1 VSENPPGDDPMSAK
15 TTLLWEKCK
24 DVIQER
30 VADPSSMWFKNIH
43 ADKIDG
49 STLVIYTNNNFTKEW
64 VDKRYLPLIQE
75 VASEVYEGVDD
86 VKLVLK
92 DRRKRGGRDPVY
104 LDVNMLA
111 EDNPSSDLNPRY
123 TFDTFVIGSSNRF
136 AHAAALSV
144 SENPISYNP
153 LFIYGGVGLGKTH
166 LMHAIGHYTKRLYPS
181 FKISYVSMEKFV
193 NDYIDALK
201 DKKIPSFQKKYR
213 SIDVLLVDDIQFLA
227 NKERMQEE
235 FFHTFND
242 LHNNNKQII
251 LSSDRPPKDIPTL
264 QDRLISRFEWG
275 LITDIQPPD
284 LETRI
289 AILKK
294 KADLDRREVPPEVI
308 DYIASRFD
316 SNIREL
322 EGALIRVVAYSTL
335 TKNPVDLEMAR
346 DVLRD
351 MLPEDELEEITI
363 DRIIKITAEYFG
375 ISPDQLASSN
385 RSRQL
390 VTARQ
395 VSMYLCRELTDAS
408 LPTISNAFGGRHHS
422 TAIHS
427 VEKIRDLMQEK
438 RDIYNIVQK
447 LTNKIKQG

>member
-1 VSENPPGDDPMSAK
+1 M
-15 TTLLWEKCK
+15 WEKCK

-30 VADPSSMWFKNIH
+30 VADPSSMWFKNIQ
-43 ADKIDG
+43 AEKIEG
-49 STLVIYTNNNFTKEW
+49 STLVICTNNNFTKEW

-75 VASEVYEGVDD
+75 VACEVYDGVDD

-92 DRRKRGGRDPVY
+92 DRRKRGVRDTLY
-104 LDVNMLA
+104 LDVTMLA

-123 TFDTFVIGSSNRF
+123 TFETFIIGSSNRF

-144 SENPISYNP
+144 SENPTSYNP

-166 LMHAIGHYTKRLYPS
+166 LMHAIGHYSKRLYPS
-181 FKISYVSMEKFV
+181 FKISYIPMEKFV
-193 NDYIDALK
+193 NDYIDALR

-251 LSSDRPPKDIPTL
+251 LSSDRPAKEIPTL

-275 LITDIQPPD
+275 LITDIQPPE
-284 LETRI
+284 LETRM

-294 KADLDRREVPPEVI
+294 KADLDKREVPHDVI

-316 SNIREL
+316 ANIREL

-335 TKNPVDLEMAR
+335 TKNSITLDMAK

-351 MLPEDELEEITI
+351 LLPEEESREITI
-363 DRIIKITAEYFG
+363 DRIIKTTSDYFG
-375 ISPDQLASSN
+375 ISPRQLVSPN

-395 VSMYLCRELTDAS
+395 VCMYLCRELTDAS
-408 LPTISNAFGGRHHS
+408 LPVISNSFGGRHHS

>member
-1 VSENPPGDDPMSAK
+1 MSAK
-15 TTLLWEKCK
+15 TALLWEQCK
-24 DVIQER
+24 AAIQER

-43 ADKIDG
+43 ADKVEG

-86 VKLVLK
+86 VKLILR
-92 DRRKRGGRDPVY
+92 DRRRKTREPVY

-111 EDNPSSDLNPRY
+111 RDYPSSDLNPRY
-123 TFDTFVIGSSNRF
+123 TFETFVIGSSNRF

-144 SENPISYNP
+144 SENPTSYNP

-166 LMHAIGHYTKRLYPS
+166 LMNAIGHYTKRLYPS
-181 FKISYVSMEKFV
+181 FKISYIPMEKFV

-201 DKKIPSFQKKYR
+201 DKKISSFQKKYR
-213 SIDVLLVDDIQFLA
+213 SIDMLLVDDIQFLA

-242 LHNNNKQII
+242 LHNSDKQIV
-251 LSSDRPPKDIPTL
+251 LSSDRPAKDIPTL
-264 QDRLISRFEWG
+264 QDRLISRFDWG
-275 LITDIQPPD
+275 LITDIQPPEI
-284 LETRI
+284 ETRM
-289 AILKK
+289 AILRK
-294 KADLDRREVPPEVI
+294 KADLDKKDIPDDVI
-308 DYIASRFD
+308 DYIASRFA

-322 EGALIRVVAYSTL
+322 EGALIRVVAYSSL
-335 TKNPVDLEMAR
+335 TNEPVALDMAKE
-346 DVLRD
+346 VLRD
-351 MLPEDELEEITI
+351 ILREDEVQEITI
-363 DRIIKITAEYFG
+363 DHIMSVTADYFA
-375 ISPDQLASSN
+375 ISPDQLASPN

-390 VTARQ
+390 VVARQ
-395 VSMYLCRELTDAS
+395 VSMYLCRELTNAS

-427 VEKIRDLMQEK
+427 VEKIKNLMQEK
-438 RDIYNIVQK
+438 RDIYNVVQK
-447 LTNKIKQG
+447 LTNKIKHG

>member
-1 VSENPPGDDPMSAK
+1 MSAK

-30 VADPSSMWFKNIH
+30 VADPSSMWFKNIQ
-43 ADKIDG
+43 AEKIEG
-49 STLVIYTNNNFTKEW
+49 STLVICTNNNFTKEW

-75 VASEVYEGVDD
+75 VACEVYDGVDD

-92 DRRKRGGRDPVY
+92 DRRKRGVRDTLY
-104 LDVNMLA
+104 LDVPMLA

-123 TFDTFVIGSSNRF
+123 TFETFIIGSSNRF

-144 SENPISYNP
+144 SENPTSYNP

-166 LMHAIGHYTKRLYPS
+166 LMHAIGHYSKRLYPS
-181 FKISYVSMEKFV
+181 FKISYIPMEKFV
-193 NDYIDALK
+193 NDYIDALR

-227 NKERMQEE
+227 NKERMLEE

-251 LSSDRPPKDIPTL
+251 LSSDRPAKEIPTL

-275 LITDIQPPD
+275 LITDIQPPE
-284 LETRI
+284 LETRM

-294 KADLDRREVPPEVI
+294 KADLDKREVPHDVI

-316 SNIREL
+316 ANIREL

-335 TKNPVDLEMAR
+335 TKNSIWQRTSSATCSRKKSLAK
-346 DVLRD
+346 
-351 MLPEDELEEITI
+351 LPLIALSKQPQ
-363 DRIIKITAEYFG
+363 IILVF
-375 ISPDQLASSN
+375 LHASS
-385 RSRQL
+385 S
-390 VTARQ
+390 VPT
-395 VSMYLCRELTDAS
+395 VPAS
-408 LPTISNAFGGRHHS
+408 W
-422 TAIHS
+422 
-427 VEKIRDLMQEK
+427 
-438 RDIYNIVQK
+438 
-447 LTNKIKQG
+447 